1 VTTLFISDL
10 HLEPTRPAITALF
23 LDFLQGRARRAEAL
37 YILGDLFEAW
47 IGDDDDAEL
56 GGVVA
61 DALRALSDSGVPLFF
76 IHGNRDFLLGPRF
89 AAASGMQLLPET
101 TVVELAGESIL
112 LMHGDTLCTDDVEYQ
127 DFRARVRAPAWRAQ
141 TLALPL
147 AQRRVLASQLRET
160 SRQATQGKAAEITDV
175 NPAAV
180 DAALRA
186 HGVRHLIHGHTHRP
200 GLHEWMLDGR
210 PARRTVLGDWFARGS
225 VLCHDATGWRL
236 ENLPLPDA

>member
-1 VTTLFISDL
+1 VTALFISDL

-23 LDFLQGRARRAEAL
+23 LDFLHQRARRAEAL

-61 DALRALSDSGVPLFF
+61 AALRALSDSGTPIFF
-76 IHGNRDFLLGPRF
+76 IHGNRDFLLGPQF

-127 DFRARVRAPAWRAQ
+127 DFRAKVRAPAWRAQ
-141 TLALPL
+141 TLGLPL
-147 AQRRVLASQLRET
+147 TQRRALAGQLRET

-210 PARRTVLGDWFARGS
+210 PARRTVLGDWFAQGS
-225 VLCHDATGWRL
+225 VLRHDADGWRL
-236 ENLPLPDA
+236 ENLSLPDA